1 MVKTTLTDIFADD
14 DTLLMVK
21 PSTRVSSSDDQRMIQ
36 KLQDI
41 NRFIDQ
47 HGRKPG
53 ETDKPTVAERS
64 LKTQWE
70 GVIQNVDKYPL
81 LREHDRH
88 NLLPANAITAPSLDD
103 ILNDDE
109 LLATPADGI
118 FNLVHTR
125 PVIART
131 DKISTRK
138 VCEDFSVFKP
148 LLDQCA
154 QELNTG
160 KRKAI
165 PFCKEQDITM
175 GDFFILNGLMAY
187 VAGVSEKHIRN
198 GKKNARLRLIFDNGM
213 EGNNLLRS
221 LATDLYKDPNGRRI
235 VSTDPGPLFDQQPE
249 EGDAQ
254 TGLIYVVKSLSNH
267 PDIQALD
274 GKLHKIGFT
283 AQKLATRIQ
292 NAKDDPSFL
301 MAPVR
306 PVATYTL
313 YNIDKVKLEHLLHDF
328 FAEARLEIEIT
339 DRFGKKIKPRE
350 WFLVPQ
356 QTIAEAVK
364 RFQDGSI
371 IHYRY
376 APDAGKLVQRI
387 TEGIST

>member
-1 MVKTTLTDIFADD
+1 MAKTLTDILADD

-21 PSTRVSSSDDQRMIQ
+21 PSARVSSTDDQRILQ
-36 KLQDI
+36 KLEDI
-41 NRFIDQ
+41 NSFIDQ

-53 ETDKPTVAERS
+53 ETEQPTVAERN

-70 GVIQNVDKYPL
+70 GLIQNVDKHPW
-81 LREHDRH
+81 LRAHDRH
-88 NLLPANAITAPSLDD
+88 NLLPANVTANLDD
-103 ILNDDE
+103 ILNDDD
-109 LLATPADGI
+109 LLTTPADGI

-125 PVIART
+125 PVIAKT
-131 DKISTRK
+131 DKISARK
-138 VCEDFSVFKP
+138 VCKDFSMFKP
-148 LLDQCA
+148 LFDQCA

-160 KRKAI
+160 KRKTI
-165 PFCKEQDITM
+165 QFCKEQDIAA

-187 VAGVSEKHIRN
+187 VAEVRESHIRN
-198 GKKNARLRLIFDNGM
+198 GRKNARLRLIFDNGM

-235 VSTDPGPLFDQQPE
+235 ISTDPGPLFDQQPE

-254 TGLIYVVKSLSNH
+254 TGLIYIVKSLSDQPN
-267 PDIQALD
+267 IQALD
-274 GKLHKIGFT
+274 GRLHKIGFT
-283 AQKLATRIQ
+283 AQKLETRIQ

-313 YNIDKVKLEHLLHDF
+313 YNINKVKLEHLLHDF
-328 FAEARLEIEIT
+328 FAEARLEIEII

-356 QTIAEAVK
+356 QAIAEAVK

-376 APDAGKLVQRI
+376 APDAGRLVQRI
-387 TEGIST
+387 MESVSA